1 MLRNP
6 STNPSFPMQTNAIS
20 RTNTRAFTLVELLI
34 VISII
39 AILAG
44 LVLSAAGSVQKKAS
58 RSRTEAEISALQT
71 ALEGFKAD
79 NGDYPANPLA
89 MSNRSVC
96 LVSNLMPPP
105 GTGKVYFEFKP
116 KSLDTNSNP
125 IDAFGYTY
133 NYVYDPTNGSPNN
146 GTNNYDLWSTAGS
159 PANSNAWIKNW

>member
-1 MLRNP
+1 
-6 STNPSFPMQTNAIS
+6 MQTNTTT
-20 RTNTRAFTLVELLI
+20 RVNTGAFTLVELLI

-39 AILAG
+39 AVLAA
-44 LVLSAAGSVQKKAS
+44 LVLGAAGGVQKKAS
-58 RSRTEAEISALQT
+58 RSKTEAEIAALQT

-79 NGDYPANPLA
+79 NGDYPVNPLS
-89 MSNRSVC
+89 MSNKSSC

>member
-1 MLRNP
+1 
-6 STNPSFPMQTNAIS
+6 MQTNAIS